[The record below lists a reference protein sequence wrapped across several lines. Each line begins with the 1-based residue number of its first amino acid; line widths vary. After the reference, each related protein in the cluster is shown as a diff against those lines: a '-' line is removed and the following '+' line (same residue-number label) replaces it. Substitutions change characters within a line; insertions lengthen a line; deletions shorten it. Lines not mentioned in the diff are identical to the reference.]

1 MKKSKLI
8 FLGLTL
14 TLAACRKEPENEW
27 ISGNDDPQ
35 TRDTVVQGQRYRH
48 YHGFFYPVY
57 GGFIS
62 PRSYQGASIQQ
73 ISRPGYAP
81 TRVTRGGFGRTGTSS
96 RSSSSS

>member
-48 YHGFFYPVY
+48 YHGFFYPV
-57 GGFIS
+57 
-62 PRSYQGASIQQ
+62 
-73 ISRPGYAP
+73 
-81 TRVTRGGFGRTGTSS
+81 
-96 RSSSSS
+96 